1 MDEPQPPRSGL
12 LSPVQFVLV
21 LVFAAGVSSIL
32 FYPVMSLLGRIVGL
46 FRATG

>member
-1 MDEPQPPRSGL
+1 MVEPEPRRSPL

-21 LVFAAGVSSIL
+21 LVFAAGVSSVL
-32 FYPVMSLLGRIVGL
+32 FYPAMSLLALIIGL

>member
-1 MDEPQPPRSGL
+1 MDEPQPPRSTA

-32 FYPVMSLLGRIVGL
+32 FYPAMFLLARIIGL